1 MNEPRVY
8 KQPLFGVFLS
18 AIMMMFS
25 CGIIFFVSNTLADVW
40 FIIPILGLFG
50 IAFLISLFSYTSKVT
65 ITDDEI
71 TSSYLFIP
79 KTLRWTEI
87 THVSGRGNRIK
98 LHSEDT
104 TVSINPRLP
113 DYEEIIRTI
122 GEKRAD
128 LFQLNEENQEISRS
142 FLSFIL
148 NFLFGGSIIIFAMYF
163 YFFIN
168 EARDAISALLIAG
181 LGAMLIGSNLFAVQK
196 IILQGNTMQV
206 KYLLRQ
212 TEIKAEEIT
221 SVFYGFTQGRRGGK
235 SYYVQISYK
244 ENQNFRLSGVNP
256 SLPIA
261 YLVLKNW
268 HKKYSN
274 KFF

>member
-25 CGIIFFVSNTLADVW
+25 CGIIFFVSNTLTDLW

-87 THVSGRGNRIK
+87 NRASGTGSGIK

-104 TVSINPRLP
+104 TVSISSRLP
-113 DYEEIIRTI
+113 GVEEIIEII
-122 GEKRAD
+122 GQKRAD
-128 LFQLNEENQEISRS
+128 IFSHQEFSEMRRGLFSYLGFFAIGLLFAGIIIAFFMMSDFS
-142 FLSFIL
+142 SDSLLSAAFIAFFLIFFMWTFLSSPQSLTIE
-148 NFLFGGSIIIFAMYF
+148 N
-163 YFFIN
+163 N
-168 EARDAISALLIAG
+168 
-181 LGAMLIGSNLFAVQK
+181 NL
-196 IILQGNTMQV
+196 QV
-206 KYLLRQ
+206 KYLLGEKNFSANDVASIFFAHTR
-212 TEIKAEEIT
+212 T
-221 SVFYGFTQGRRGGK
+221 RRGGK
-235 SYYVQISYK
+235 QYFISLNSK
-244 ENQNFRLSGVNP
+244 DGKNIRISGLNIG
-256 SLPIA
+256 LPVA

-268 HKKYSN
+268 HKKFAN
-274 KFF
+274 P